1 MQNILNI
8 KDLHLSFVSG
18 ETEKKVL
25 RGVDLEIS
33 EGETLGLAGESGA
46 GKSLLALSIIGLLPA
61 TAQIK
66 KGGIQFL
73 GVDILNNPEKQAALR
88 GRKIGII
95 FQDPA
100 TALDPLYRVGS
111 QVAETISGITGEKPT
126 TSNILDLF
134 SRTEFKEPSKI
145 VFRYPHQL
153 SGGEKQ
159 RVMLAIALAGGPRL
173 LLADEPTAS
182 LDINTGEQIISLL
195 SKIQKEMGL
204 AILFISHNLPLVEQ
218 IADKLAIIYAG
229 RILETGPVAEIAS
242 HPFHPYTRLL
252 FSALPYSGRKGRPL
266 ATIPGSPGS
275 GSEPV
280 IPEAA
285 AGAESGCVFCRRCPE
300 KSSVC
305 CRPEPPLVEISPGH
319 RVACWKGIIKQ
330 PPKDKT

>member
-8 KDLHLSFVSG
+8 KDLHLSFFEG
-18 ETEKKVL
+18 ETEKKAL

-46 GKSLLALSIIGLLPA
+46 GKSLLTLSIMGLLPA
-61 TAQIK
+61 AAKIQ
-66 KGGIQFL
+66 KGEIQFL
-73 GVDILNNPEKQAALR
+73 GTEILGNPEKQAALR

-111 QVAETISGITGEKPT
+111 QVAETLSGIPGKKPT
-126 TSNILDLF
+126 APKVLDLF
-134 SRTEFKEPSKI
+134 SRAEFKEPEKI

-159 RVMLAIALAGGPRL
+159 RVMLAIALAGSPRL

-182 LDINTGEQIISLL
+182 LDANTGGQIISLL
-195 SKIQKEMGL
+195 SRIQKEMGL
-204 AILFISHNLPLVEQ
+204 AILFISHNLPLVKQ

-229 RILETGPVAEIAS
+229 RILETGPVAEIAN
-242 HPFHPYTRLL
+242 HPLHPYTQML
-252 FSALPYSGRKGRPL
+252 FSALPDPNRKGRPL

-280 IPEAA
+280 TPETT
-285 AGAESGCVFCRRCPE
+285 AGAVSGCVFCRRCPE
-300 KSSVC
+300 NSSTC

-319 RVACWKGIIKQ
+319 RVACWKTLN
-330 PPKDKT
+330 KTEH